1 MQWYVYLIAISAAVF
16 LGRMATELVSTP
28 LRTIFELRRKA
39 LERMLSFRNMPLP
52 VSREFAV
59 SSREIREHDQAMRN
73 LRGAQHTFGDLGAQ
87 ALALCESEPTIRNLM
102 AFFGL
107 DMAVAGRE
115 LIYLSEIYATTKC
128 DSSEIRQ
135 EIEQAFLA
143 VTIALAASR
152 RLSGN
157 DLTNIPVE
165 PIYLREMRYHLMQ
178 NRSLGQPAKS
188 FRHAG
193 RTPPR
198 SRQAMP
204 GRAASISTKLFVRN
218 RQLI

>member
-16 LGRMATELVSTP
+16 LGRMATELVSPP

-59 SSREIREHDQAMRN
+59 SSREIREHDQALRN
-73 LRGAQHTFGDLGAQ
+73 LKEAQRTFGDLGAQ
-87 ALALCESEPTIRNLM
+87 MLALWESEPTIRGLM

-107 DMAVAGRE
+107 DMALAGRE
-115 LIYLSEIYATTKC
+115 LIYLSEIYATAKN
-128 DSSEIRQ
+128 DSNEIRRG
-135 EIEQAFLA
+135 IEQAFLNI
-143 VTIALAASR
+143 TTALAASR

-165 PIYLREMRYHLMQ
+165 PINFRQVRYHRMQ
-178 NRSLGQPAKS
+178 NWPLGQPS
-188 FRHAG
+188 RSSGHAG
-193 RTPPR
+193 RIPRR
-198 SRQAMP
+198 SRQSMP
-204 GRAASISTKLFVRN
+204 AQTAHKAPSSRSSTYLSG
-218 RQLI
+218 